1 VIAHVGVVK
10 YIFVF
15 LAWHQ
20 TEPTLFSTS
29 GSLLAS
35 KDNPIS
41 VFSSKMEDQSPS
53 MLTMLIFFS

>member
-1 VIAHVGVVK
+1 MWALLSTSLS
-10 YIFVF
+10 F
-15 LAWHQ
+15 LLG
-20 TEPTLFSTS
+20 TRPEPTLFSTS
-29 GSLLAS
+29 GSLLAG